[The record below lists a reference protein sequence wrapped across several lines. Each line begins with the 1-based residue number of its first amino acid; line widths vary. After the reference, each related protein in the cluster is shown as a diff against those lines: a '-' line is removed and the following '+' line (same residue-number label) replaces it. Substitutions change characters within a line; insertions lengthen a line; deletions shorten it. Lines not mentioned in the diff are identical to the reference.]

1 MDFEVQDTNGNGIGF
16 SWMDLVNQ
24 NITLLITQFPWIIL
38 SESILE
44 TFLEKVKIL
53 FTLMDN
59 FIQFKVWSTFLMKMQ
74 SKKPTLHS
82 LQPTPKCRQISPFW
96 KEALTIKILELSKLI
111 CLNLKETGLD
121 GFVDLT
127 VKSMNF
133 ILWQELLKDS
143 TPYFDCLFYIN
154 ANSYHKNLNFK

>member
-1 MDFEVQDTNGNGIGF
+1 MDFEVQDTNGNGIGS

-59 FIQFKVWSTFLMKMQ
+59 FIQFKVWSTFLMKMR

-121 GFVDLT
+121 GFVDLM

-154 ANSYHKNLNFK
+154 ANSYHKNLNF